1 MSKSRKELKKIIS
14 EMSLEEKALQLTQF
28 PSYELDDNQEKIVT
42 GFSRLGSVERESLW
56 RLGTV
61 LNAPDAQAAQSL
73 RKTRKEK
80 GIDDPLPI
88 MLDVIHGYRTIYPV
102 PVALSCSFDTSLIED
117 CAKLSATEAKYD
129 GIDVTFSPMVDLTRD
144 ARWGRVMESG
154 GEDPYWGGEVG
165 KATIR
170 GYHKGGIACCVKHF
184 AGYGAAEAGKE
195 YNTTDISDRNL
206 REYYLRP
213 YRECLKENPEMFMS
227 SFNLLNG
234 KPILGH
240 KEIMVD
246 MLRKEWGFDGVVI
259 SDYSSVEELYEHGF
273 CQSGEEC
280 ARVSIE
286 SGLDIEMGSSVYAGF
301 LPKLVREGV
310 ISEETLD
317 ESVLRVLELKNKLGM
332 YENPERYTDIRK
344 RDEVTLSESARNL
357 ARKAA
362 EKSCVLLKN
371 NGMLPLKENAKV
383 AFVGPFVEE
392 REIIGNWSK
401 KAHTED
407 TVTIKEGVE
416 RLLKHA
422 VPSADGCSRKLFDT
436 DESGFEEAEK
446 ACKDA
451 DFIVA
456 CVGEYMLNSG
466 EAHSRADIRIPEIQR
481 KLIARLHKS
490 GKPLALVV
498 FGGRPLALSDV
509 AELADAI
516 LYVWQPGTEGG
527 NAIANL
533 IYGKVNPC
541 GKTVMSFPRSVGQC
555 PVYYNHFSTA
565 RPKRKDIPSFYSDER
580 FRSGYDD
587 EYNSPLYPFGY
598 GLSYTEF
605 EYFNFELSAAKL
617 NRGGK
622 ITASVKLKNVGKKD
636 GFETVQWY
644 LHDLFA
650 SVVRPVK
657 ELKGYEK
664 VFLKAGEEKIITFE
678 ITEETLKF
686 YTDGGE
692 FAAETGKFELFVGG
706 NSRDC
711 LKTDFE
717 LVD

>member
-1 MSKSRKELKKIIS
+1 
-14 EMSLEEKALQLTQF
+14 
-28 PSYELDDNQEKIVT
+28 
-42 GFSRLGSVERESLW
+42 
-56 RLGTV
+56 
-61 LNAPDAQAAQSL
+61 
-73 RKTRKEK
+73 
-80 GIDDPLPI
+80 
-88 MLDVIHGYRTIYPV
+88 
-102 PVALSCSFDTSLIED
+102 
-117 CAKLSATEAKYD
+117 
-129 GIDVTFSPMVDLTRD
+129 MVDLTRD
-144 ARWGRVMESG
+144 ARWGRVMEGG

-259 SDYSSVEELYEHGF
+259 SDYSSVEELYEHGY

-332 YENPERYTDIRK
+332 YENPDRYTDIRK

-362 EKSCVLLKN
+362 EESCVLLKN

-401 KAHTED
+401 KAHIED
-407 TVTIKEGVE
+407 AVCIKEGVE
-416 RLLKHA
+416 RLLKRV
-422 VPSADGCSRKLFDT
+422 VPSASGCSRKLFDT

-446 ACKDA
+446 VCKDA

-481 KLIARLHKS
+481 KLIARLYKL

-509 AELADAI
+509 AEFVDAI

-533 IYGKVNPC
+533 IYGKANPC

-555 PVYYNHFSTA
+555 PIYYNNFSTA

-605 EYFNFELSAAKL
+605 GYSEFELSAAKL

-644 LHDLFA
+644 LRDLFA

-711 LKTDFE
+711 LKADFE

>member
-1 MSKSRKELKKIIS
+1 MNKNIKELKNLIS
-14 EMSLEEKALQLTQF
+14 GMSLKEKALQLTQF
-28 PSYELDDNQEKIVT
+28 PTYELDDNLEQIVT
-42 GFSRLGSVERESLW
+42 GFSNLGSIDRESLW
-56 RLGTV
+56 RSGTV
-61 LNAPDAQAAQSL
+61 LNAPNAEAAQSI
-73 RKTRKEK
+73 RKARKEK

-102 PVALSCSFDTSLIED
+102 PVALACSFDTALIEN
-117 CAKLSATEAKYD
+117 CAELAATEAKYD

-144 ARWGRVMESG
+144 ARWGRVMEG
-154 GEDPYWGGEVG
+154 AGEDPYWGGEVG
-165 KATIR
+165 KAIIR

-184 AGYGAAEAGKE
+184 AGYGAAEAGRE

-240 KEIMVD
+240 KEIMID

-259 SDYSSVEELYEHGF
+259 SDYSSVEELYEHGY
-273 CQSGEEC
+273 CATGEDC

-301 LPKLVREGV
+301 LPELVRKGV

-332 YENPERYTDIRK
+332 YENPYRYTDIEK

-371 NGMLPLKENAKV
+371 NGMFPLKESAKV
-383 AFVGPFVEE
+383 AFVGPFADE

-401 KAHTED
+401 KAHIED
-407 TVTIKEGVE
+407 TVSIKSGVE
-416 RLLKHA
+416 RLLNRA
-422 VPSADGCSRKLFDT
+422 VPCARGCSWKLFDT
-436 DESGFEEAEK
+436 DESGFEEAERV
-446 ACKDA
+446 CLDA

-456 CVGEYMLNSG
+456 CVGEHMLNSG

-481 KLIARLHKS
+481 KFIARLHKTN
-490 GKPLALVV
+490 KPLALVV
-498 FGGRPLALSDV
+498 FGGRPLALGD
-509 AELADAI
+509 AEKFADAI

-533 IYGKVNPC
+533 IYGKAVPC
-541 GKTVMSFPRSVGQC
+541 GKTVMSFPRSSGQC
-555 PVYYNHFSTA
+555 PIYYNNFSTA

-580 FRSGYDD
+580 FRTGYDD

-605 EYFNFELSAAKL
+605 GYSDFKLSTAKL
-617 NRGGK
+617 NRDGK
-622 ITASVKLKNVGKKD
+622 ITASVKLKNVGKT
-636 GFETVQWY
+636 GGYETAQWY
-644 LHDLFA
+644 LRDLFA

-692 FAAETGKFELFVGG
+692 FAAEAGKFELFVGG
-706 NSRDC
+706 NSGDC
-711 LKTDFE
+711 LKADFE
-717 LVD
+717 LTD